1 MKPLFQ
7 RVLLKV
13 EKLDAQDPFLDEVV
27 KPKVFLVDAA
37 VDCNKAVL
45 AHIGSEVIFNGVV
58 NEQIEEDQDFK
69 FVLTHETN
77 LLMI

>member
-13 EKLDAQDPFLDEVV
+13 EKLGEQDPFLDEVE

-37 VDCNKAVL
+37 PDCNQIVL
-45 AHIGSEVIFNGVV
+45 DNIGAEVIFNGVI
-58 NEQIEEDQDFK
+58 NEQVGEDKDFK
-69 FVLTHETN
+69 LVLTHETN
-77 LLMI
+77 LLML